1 MHRQASCVRI
11 LSEMRREPSPASAR
25 GPDSNTR
32 LREADRS
39 SRHRQPGG
47 ARRAVAPGSRVY
59 LSSAHAFDSQTAMLG
74 PDGRFEFQ
82 GLSAGDY
89 EMSAAVRGYE
99 LPAKVRPKN
108 EDFSDREAYR

>member
-1 MHRQASCVRI
+1 
-11 LSEMRREPSPASAR
+11 
-25 GPDSNTR
+25 
-32 LREADRS
+32 
-39 SRHRQPGG
+39 
-47 ARRAVAPGSRVY
+47 
-59 LSSAHAFDSQTAMLG
+59 MLG

-108 EDFSDREAYR
+108 EDFSDREAYLKAADEYYTAARGVVKLSLDGDREFEFTLQRAPNRR